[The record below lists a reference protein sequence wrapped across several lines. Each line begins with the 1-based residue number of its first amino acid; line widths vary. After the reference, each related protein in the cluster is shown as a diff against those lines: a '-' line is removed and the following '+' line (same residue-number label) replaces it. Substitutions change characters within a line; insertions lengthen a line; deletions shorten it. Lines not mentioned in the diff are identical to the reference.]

1 MSLESIPEKLQEAYN
16 STLTHYLDTSSWI
29 TCQVSESL
37 AIYTKP
43 SNTYKPIS
51 ICQVLISSSPSK
63 VIDFLADL
71 SNWDSWFKY
80 KKASKL
86 LTSNEDYSV
95 WFFSTKALG
104 TFLGRELILASQIR
118 NIANKTM
125 LILTSA
131 KFACK
136 EKKFYNISAD
146 CYFYSF
152 IAENEG
158 DHCNLTVLFHDNP
171 KGFSGLIHRKLSESF
186 MKRMI
191 VLKSILEKLN

>member
-1 MSLESIPEKLQEAYN
+1 MSFESIQEKLQEAYN
-16 STLTHYLDTSSWI
+16 STLTHYLDTSSWDA
-29 TCQVSESL
+29 CRVSDSL

-51 ICQVLISSSPSK
+51 ICQVLISSSPDKIISYLS
-63 VIDFLADL
+63 DLA
-71 SNWDSWFKY
+71 NWDEWFKY
-80 KKASKL
+80 KKVSKL

-95 WFFSTKALG
+95 WFFSTKSFG
-104 TFLGRELILASQIR
+104 TFFGRELILASQVR

-125 LILTSA
+125 LIMTSVNYA
-131 KFACK
+131 SK

-171 KGFSGLIHRKLSESF
+171 KGFAGLIHRKLSENF
-186 MKRMI
+186 MKRML